1 MGLGCVFQRRV
12 LLLIG
17 VSGGG
22 DASSSDYL
30 LASLGTTKGK
40 ETGGV
45 MQMRTGEISPPLDLR
60 SCLLTKHG
68 GSGSSWQSR
77 IVLQNPSP
85 VSQTIVSYALEDSHF
100 PGVADFR
107 LFFTGCFS
115 VHWVDFYIEECLLC
129 KRTRQ

>member
-1 MGLGCVFQRRV
+1 MLVLQTACWLQLAPPRV
-12 LLLIG
+12 
-17 VSGGG
+17 
-22 DASSSDYL
+22 
-30 LASLGTTKGK
+30 KK
-40 ETGGV
+40 PTGGV

-85 VSQTIVSYALEDSHF
+85 VSQTIVSYALEGSHF

-107 LFFTGCFS
+107 QFFTGCFS